1 MTAGD
6 LDSPLLGR
14 IVRPA
19 DYVRVLATPMRLRS
33 PHFAVHH
40 LEGRPL
46 PLKRPM
52 ARAKSLDEPATAI
65 GAGDNVGTAA
75 NAESG
80 APVTASLS
88 TELSTGLVTSGPGNV
103 DDSPDPGPDGLG
115 ETPGAAAPDAACS
128 PFVPQRWLG
137 LVVPKRHAKRAVTRT
152 LVKRQIRNV
161 AADCAPRLEAGLW
174 VVRQRSP
181 FDPKQYPSAASD
193 ALKEAARA
201 ELRALFER
209 AVRGER
215 DKVKPRGPHDA
226 TTRRGK
232 GGKPAKPPAAARAPV
247 PPSAPEAPPCAA

>member
-6 LDSPLLGR
+6 LDSQLLGR

-40 LEGRPL
+40 LVGRPL
-46 PLKRPM
+46 PLKRPGVRS
-52 ARAKSLDEPATAI
+52 APAPALAP
-65 GAGDNVGTAA
+65 AGLAVEATGH
-75 NAESG
+75 

-88 TELSTGLVTSGPGNV
+88 TELSTGPSDSSEADVDDPQVPGPSGP
-103 DDSPDPGPDGLG
+103 SPMGLV
-115 ETPGAAAPDAACS
+115 ETPTAAGGIA
-128 PFVPQRWLG
+128 RWLG

-161 AADCAPRLEAGLW
+161 AAACAPQLEPGLW

-181 FDPKQYPSAASD
+181 FDPKEFPSAASD
-193 ALKEAARA
+193 ALKEAARE
-201 ELRALFER
+201 ELRALFDR

-215 DKVKPRGPHDA
+215 DRLRPRPPGDVAAKTKHD
-226 TTRRGK
+226 K
-232 GGKPAKPPAAARAPV
+232 GSKKARAAAAG
-247 PPSAPEAPPCAA
+247 SPEGPPCAA

>member
-6 LDSPLLGR
+6 LDSSLLGR

-40 LEGRPL
+40 LVGRPL

-52 ARAKSLDEPATAI
+52 GRAASATEATSEVSVAATA
-65 GAGDNVGTAA
+65 GH
-75 NAESG
+75 

-88 TELSTGLVTSGPGNV
+88 TELSTGSGNPLPAGV
-103 DDSPDPGPDGLG
+103 DDLQDPSPQGLV
-115 ETPGAAAPDAACS
+115 ETPNPGGRLD
-128 PFVPQRWLG
+128 RWLG

-152 LVKRQIRNV
+152 LVKRQIRTV
-161 AADCAPRLEAGLW
+161 AAACAPQLEPGLW

-201 ELRALFER
+201 ELRALFDR

-215 DKVKPRGPHDA
+215 DRLKPRSPGAPTSA
-226 TTRRGK
+226 GK
-232 GGKPAKPPAAARAPV
+232 SDKAGKSGNAKAPPPA
-247 PPSAPEAPPCAA
+247 SAGEAPCAP

>member
-6 LDSPLLGR
+6 LDSSLLGR

-40 LEGRPL
+40 LDGRPL
-46 PLKRPM
+46 PLKRLM
-52 ARAKSLDEPATAI
+52 ARGVSPADGGGVRI
-65 GAGDNVGTAA
+65 EQCEAGH
-75 NAESG
+75 

-88 TELSTGLVTSGPGNV
+88 TELSTGCDPTPPSGV
-103 DDSPDPGPDGLG
+103 DDSQVPGPPGLV
-115 ETPGAAAPDAACS
+115 ETPIATAGPA
-128 PFVPQRWLG
+128 RWLG

-161 AADCAPRLEAGLW
+161 AAACAPQLEPGLW

-201 ELRALFER
+201 ELRALFDR

-215 DKVKPRGPHDA
+215 DRVKPRPPGEGPWKGKSGKTAKA
-226 TTRRGK
+226 T
-232 GGKPAKPPAAARAPV
+232 PL
-247 PPSAPEAPPCAA
+247 APPPEPDTGESTPCAS

>member
-6 LDSPLLGR
+6 LDSPLFGR

-40 LEGRPL
+40 LDGRPL

-52 ARAKSLDEPATAI
+52 ARSATACDA
-65 GAGDNVGTAA
+65 AGMDCLPADAGN
-75 NAESG
+75 

-88 TELSTGLVTSGPGNV
+88 TELSTGWGAAALAGV
-103 DDSPDPGPDGLG
+103 DDSPSADPPAPG
-115 ETPGAAAPDAACS
+115 ETFGTRPGL
-128 PFVPQRWLG
+128 VRWLG
-137 LVVPKRHAKRAVTRT
+137 LVVPKRHARRAVTRT

-161 AADCAPRLEAGLW
+161 AAACAARLEPGLW

-181 FDPKQYPSAASD
+181 FDPKQFPSAASD
-193 ALKEAARA
+193 ALKAAARA
-201 ELRALFER
+201 ELRMLFER

-215 DKVKPRGPHDA
+215 DRMRPRAPGDA
-226 TTRRGK
+226 PVERKSGK
-232 GGKPAKPPAAARAPV
+232 GAKAKAAAPPPASAGDASCAP
-247 PPSAPEAPPCAA
+247 

>member
-6 LDSPLLGR
+6 LDTSLLGR

-40 LEGRPL
+40 LDGRPL

-52 ARAKSLDEPATAI
+52 ARAAVLPEPAATSHAL
-65 GAGDNVGTAA
+65 
-75 NAESG
+75 
-80 APVTASLS
+80 VTASLS
-88 TELSTGLVTSGPGNV
+88 TELSTGADLSTAPDV
-103 DDSPDPGPDGLG
+103 DDLQLRGSAALV
-115 ETPGAAAPDAACS
+115 ETPMTQPGFD
-128 PFVPQRWLG
+128 RWLG
-137 LVVPKRHAKRAVTRT
+137 LVVPKRHARRAVTRT

-161 AADCAPRLEAGLW
+161 AAACAPQLEPGLW

-193 ALKEAARA
+193 ALKEAARE
-201 ELRALFER
+201 ELRVLFER

-215 DKVKPRGPHDA
+215 DRVKPRPPGEGPFKGKA
-226 TTRRGK
+226 GK
-232 GGKPAKPPAAARAPV
+232 GRGGKAAAPAV
-247 PPSAPEAPPCAA
+247 PASQGPSCAA

>member
-6 LDSPLLGR
+6 LDSLLLGR

-40 LEGRPL
+40 LAGRPL

-52 ARAKSLDEPATAI
+52 VRVVVDAEDPSAVLDGGPT
-65 GAGDNVGTAA
+65 GH
-75 NAESG
+75 

-88 TELSTGLVTSGPGNV
+88 TELSTGGPASVETGV
-103 DDSPDPGPDGLG
+103 DDSQDPGPRTLG
-115 ETPGAAAPDAACS
+115 ETPMPTAGLD
-128 PFVPQRWLG
+128 RWLG
-137 LVVPKRHAKRAVTRT
+137 LVVPKRHARRAVTRT

-161 AADCAPRLEAGLW
+161 AAACAAQLEAGLW

-181 FDPKQYPSAASD
+181 FDPTLFPSAASD

-215 DKVKPRGPHDA
+215 DRIKPRPPGEAPHK
-226 TTRRGK
+226 GK
-232 GGKPAKPPAAARAPV
+232 RGGKNAGG
-247 PPSAPEAPPCAA
+247 PPCAS

>member
-6 LDSPLLGR
+6 LDSMLLGR

-40 LEGRPL
+40 LVGRPL

-52 ARAKSLDEPATAI
+52 ACPA
-65 GAGDNVGTAA
+65 AGDESPSSSVEPGVG
-75 NAESG
+75 G
-80 APVTASLS
+80 HAPVNPSLS
-88 TELSTGLVTSGPGNV
+88 TELSTGFAPEAAKVV
-103 DDSPDPGPDGLG
+103 DDPDSTLV
-115 ETPGAAAPDAACS
+115 ETPITGR
-128 PFVPQRWLG
+128 PFDRWLG
-137 LVVPKRHAKRAVTRT
+137 LVVPKRHARRAVTRT

-161 AADCAPRLEAGLW
+161 AAACAPQLEPGLW

-201 ELRALFER
+201 ELRALFDR

-215 DKVKPRGPHDA
+215 DRLKPR
-226 TTRRGK
+226 
-232 GGKPAKPPAAARAPV
+232 APG
-247 PPSAPEAPPCAA
+247 EAPPKARGKDKGAKGQARPPEGPPCVA

>member
-6 LDSPLLGR
+6 LDSSLLGR

-40 LEGRPL
+40 LAGRPL

-52 ARAKSLDEPATAI
+52 ARVVVDAEDPSAVLDGGAT
-65 GAGDNVGTAA
+65 GH
-75 NAESG
+75 

-88 TELSTGLVTSGPGNV
+88 TELSTGGPAALETGV
-103 DDSPDPGPDGLG
+103 DDSQDPGPRTLV
-115 ETPGAAAPDAACS
+115 ETPMPTGGLE
-128 PFVPQRWLG
+128 RWLG
-137 LVVPKRHAKRAVTRT
+137 LVVPKRHARRAVTRT

-161 AADCAPRLEAGLW
+161 AAACARQLEPGLW

-181 FDPKQYPSAASD
+181 FDPKQFPSAASD

-201 ELRALFER
+201 ELRALFDR

-215 DKVKPRGPHDA
+215 DRVKPRPAGEPPS
-226 TTRRGK
+226 RGK
-232 GGKPAKPPAAARAPV
+232 PDKAAKPNGAK
-247 PPSAPEAPPCAA
+247 SAPPGAAEGTSCAA

>member
-6 LDSPLLGR
+6 LDSTLLGR
-14 IVRPA
+14 LVRPA

-40 LEGRPL
+40 LAGRPL

-52 ARAKSLDEPATAI
+52 ARVGESVESAGALAVLAVDGHAPLDP
-65 GAGDNVGTAA
+65 
-75 NAESG
+75 
-80 APVTASLS
+80 SLS
-88 TELSTGLVTSGPGNV
+88 TELSTGFEPDVAKVV
-103 DDSPDPGPDGLG
+103 DDLAPVAAVGLV
-115 ETPGAAAPDAACS
+115 ETPVTGRPYD
-128 PFVPQRWLG
+128 RWLG

-152 LVKRQIRNV
+152 LVKRQIRTV
-161 AADCAPRLEAGLW
+161 AAACAPQLEPGLW

-201 ELRALFER
+201 ELRALFDR

-215 DKVKPRGPHDA
+215 DRLKPRPPGDA
-226 TTRRGK
+226 AAASSGK
-232 GGKPAKPPAAARAPV
+232 GSKRRAPQ
-247 PPSAPEAPPCAA
+247 PPQAPPCTP

>member
-6 LDSPLLGR
+6 LEPSLLGR

-40 LEGRPL
+40 LDGRPL

-52 ARAKSLDEPATAI
+52 ARVLVDDEGS
-65 GAGDNVGTAA
+65 GASA
-75 NAESG
+75 NAAVSG
-80 APVTASLS
+80 NAPVTASLS
-88 TELSTGLVTSGPGNV
+88 TELSTGSVDNPVAGV
-103 DDSPDPGPDGLG
+103 DDSQVSGLATLV
-115 ETPGAAAPDAACS
+115 ETPISTGGL
-128 PFVPQRWLG
+128 VRWLG

-161 AADCAPRLEAGLW
+161 AAACAPQLEPGLW

-201 ELRALFER
+201 ELRALFDR

-215 DKVKPRGPHDA
+215 DRVKPRAPGAAP
-226 TTRRGK
+226 TK
-232 GGKPAKPPAAARAPV
+232 GKPGKPRSPPPA
-247 PPSAPEAPPCAA
+247 SAEGTPCAA

>member
-6 LDSPLLGR
+6 HDSPLLGR

-40 LEGRPL
+40 LDGRPL

-52 ARAKSLDEPATAI
+52 SSDGSAAQAEP
-65 GAGDNVGTAA
+65 VLAA
-75 NAESG
+75 LQQG
-80 APVTASLS
+80 HAPVTGSLS
-88 TELSTGLVTSGPGNV
+88 TELSTTLVVSLTDHV
-103 DDSPDPGPDGLG
+103 DDSPQALVAQHGP
-115 ETPGAAAPDAACS
+115 
-128 PFVPQRWLG
+128 VHWVG

-152 LVKRQIRNV
+152 LIKRQIRN
-161 AADCAPRLEAGLW
+161 AAAACSAQLEPGLW

-215 DKVKPRGPHDA
+215 DRFKPRPPGEGPA
-226 TTRRGK
+226 ARKGK
-232 GGKPAKPPAAARAPV
+232 GKGPKKPAAAAGD
-247 PPSAPEAPPCAA
+247 APCAP

>member
-6 LDSPLLGR
+6 LDSSLLGR

-40 LEGRPL
+40 LDGKPL
-46 PLKRPM
+46 PLTWAK
-52 ARAKSLDEPATAI
+52 ARTLTVAEDSSASIMATA
-65 GAGDNVGTAA
+65 VG
-75 NAESG
+75 N

-88 TELSTGLVTSGPGNV
+88 TELSTGLSPTLASDV
-103 DDSPDPGPDGLG
+103 DDSQVPGPSGLV
-115 ETPGAAAPDAACS
+115 ETPTARGGTD
-128 PFVPQRWLG
+128 RWLG

-161 AADCAPRLEAGLW
+161 AAACAPQLEPGLW

-193 ALKEAARA
+193 ALKEAARV
-201 ELRALFER
+201 ELRALFDR

-215 DKVKPRGPHDA
+215 DRIKPRPPGDA
-226 TTRRGK
+226 PSK
-232 GGKPAKPPAAARAPV
+232 GKPGKASKAKAAAPTSPAPGSAEG
-247 PPSAPEAPPCAA
+247 PSCAA

>member
-6 LDSPLLGR
+6 LDSSLLGR

-40 LEGRPL
+40 LDGRPL
-46 PLKRPM
+46 PLKWAK
-52 ARAKSLDEPATAI
+52 ARTATVVEEPSVVAE
-65 GAGDNVGTAA
+65 A
-75 NAESG
+75 NATG
-80 APVTASLS
+80 HAPVTASLS
-88 TELSTGLVTSGPGNV
+88 TELSTGHAATSVTGV
-103 DDSPDPGPDGLG
+103 DDSQVSSLPTLVETTIPTGGP
-115 ETPGAAAPDAACS
+115 A
-128 PFVPQRWLG
+128 RWLG

-161 AADCAPRLEAGLW
+161 AAACAPQLEPGLW

-181 FDPKQYPSAASD
+181 FDPKQFPSAASD

-201 ELRALFER
+201 ELRALFDR

-215 DKVKPRGPHDA
+215 DRVKPRPPGEAPYK
-226 TTRRGK
+226 GK
-232 GGKPAKPPAAARAPV
+232 SGQPVKAKTPPPA
-247 PPSAPEAPPCAA
+247 SAEGTSCAA

>member
-6 LDSPLLGR
+6 LDSSQFGR

-40 LEGRPL
+40 LDGRPL

-52 ARAKSLDEPATAI
+52 ARIQTATEDASVSPE
-65 GAGDNVGTAA
+65 GSATGH
-75 NAESG
+75 
-80 APVTASLS
+80 APVVASLS
-88 TELSTGLVTSGPGNV
+88 TELSTGSPDTLAIVV
-103 DDSPDPGPDGLG
+103 DDSQVPGPSGLV
-115 ETPGAAAPDAACS
+115 ETPIPIHGPN
-128 PFVPQRWLG
+128 RWLG

-161 AADCAPRLEAGLW
+161 AAACAPQLEPGLW

-193 ALKEAARA
+193 ALKEAARE
-201 ELRALFER
+201 ELRALFDR

-215 DKVKPRGPHDA
+215 DRVKPRPPGELPYKGKS
-226 TTRRGK
+226 GK
-232 GGKPAKPPAAARAPV
+232 GAKAKAAA
-247 PPSAPEAPPCAA
+247 PPTPPLDSAEGTPCAA

>member
-6 LDSPLLGR
+6 LDSQLLGR

-40 LEGRPL
+40 LVGRPL
-46 PLKRPM
+46 PLKRPGVRSVM
-52 ARAKSLDEPATAI
+52 APVLATASLEVDAT
-65 GAGDNVGTAA
+65 GH
-75 NAESG
+75 

-88 TELSTGLVTSGPGNV
+88 TELSTGHSDSSVTDV
-103 DDSPDPGPDGLG
+103 DDPQVPGPSGMV
-115 ETPGAAAPDAACS
+115 ETPTAPGGIT
-128 PFVPQRWLG
+128 RWLG

-161 AADCAPRLEAGLW
+161 ASACAPQLEHGLW

-181 FDPKQYPSAASD
+181 FDPKEFPSAASD
-193 ALKEAARA
+193 ALKEAARE
-201 ELRALFER
+201 ELRALFDR

-215 DKVKPRGPHDA
+215 DRLKPRPSGELPA
-226 TTRRGK
+226 KGK
-232 GGKPAKPPAAARAPV
+232 GGKVRPATARPP
-247 PPSAPEAPPCAA
+247 EGPPCAA

>member
-40 LEGRPL
+40 LAGRPL
-46 PLKRPM
+46 PLRRPLAHAEVGTDAAA
-52 ARAKSLDEPATAI
+52 ARV
-65 GAGDNVGTAA
+65 AGDDAGH
-75 NAESG
+75 

-88 TELSTGLVTSGPGNV
+88 TELSTGAVETRGRGV
-103 DDSPDPGPDGLG
+103 DDLQIPGPHAPV
-115 ETPGAAAPDAACS
+115 ETPTPGGLE
-128 PFVPQRWLG
+128 RWLG
-137 LVVPKRHAKRAVTRT
+137 LVVPKRHARRAVTRT
-152 LVKRQIRNV
+152 LMKRQIRHI
-161 AADCAPRLEAGLW
+161 AAACAPQLEPGLW
-174 VVRQRSP
+174 VVRQRNP
-181 FDPKQYPSAASD
+181 FDVKQFPSAASD

-215 DKVKPRGPHDA
+215 DRVKPRPGGEA
-226 TTRRGK
+226 GAKGK
-232 GGKPAKPPAAARAPV
+232 GPKAKALPDG
-247 PPSAPEAPPCAA
+247 SAQGSSCAA

>member
-6 LDSPLLGR
+6 LDSSLLGR
-14 IVRPA
+14 IVRPV
-19 DYVRVLATPMRLRS
+19 DYVRVLATPLRLRS

-40 LEGRPL
+40 MDGRPL

-52 ARAKSLDEPATAI
+52 PRVPPA
-65 GAGDNVGTAA
+65 
-75 NAESG
+75 AEGSMPPVEASTG
-80 APVTASLS
+80 VDAPVTASLS
-88 TELSTGLVTSGPGNV
+88 TELSTGDPVAPLSGV
-103 DDSPDPGPDGLG
+103 DDSG
-115 ETPGAAAPDAACS
+115 ETPVGL
-128 PFVPQRWLG
+128 QRWLG

-161 AADCAPRLEAGLW
+161 AAACAAQLAPGLW

-193 ALKEAARA
+193 ALKDAARA

-215 DKVKPRGPHDA
+215 DRVKPRGPSDVPFK
-226 TTRRGK
+226 RSKSGK
-232 GGKPAKPPAAARAPV
+232 GPKAGAPSSPTPPTD
-247 PPSAPEAPPCAA
+247 SAEGSPCAA

>member
-19 DYVRVLATPMRLRS
+19 DYVRVLATTLRLRS

-40 LEGRPL
+40 LAGRPL

-52 ARAKSLDEPATAI
+52 ARSATQPDGVAI
-65 GAGDNVGTAA
+65 AVAVDP
-75 NAESG
+75 SG
-80 APVTASLS
+80 PAPVTGNLS
-88 TELSTGLVTSGPGNV
+88 TDLSTSPPGVLVKVV
-103 DDSPDPGPDGLG
+103 DDSQVPGPDSLV
-115 ETPGAAAPDAACS
+115 ETPMPAAGP
-128 PFVPQRWLG
+128 VRWLG
-137 LVVPKRHAKRAVTRT
+137 LVVPKRHARRAVTRT

-161 AADCAPRLEAGLW
+161 AAACAAQLEPGLW

-181 FDPKQYPSAASD
+181 FDTKQFPSAASE

-201 ELRALFER
+201 ELRALFDR

-215 DKVKPRGPHDA
+215 DRVKPRPQGETSTRSRSGKSRKASTSSDGPA
-226 TTRRGK
+226 QG
-232 GGKPAKPPAAARAPV
+232 
-247 PPSAPEAPPCAA
+247 SSCAA